1 MNRSEFLRFALATA
15 AALPLGALFSSGGAR
30 AQGAVG
36 DIAGRIVR
44 LKGAATAMQDAQP
57 RGLKDGDAIF
67 RGDVISTGRAAR
79 LEMKM
84 LDDAIM
90 TLGEKTVFVVID
102 YTTGGA
108 GPNAAT
114 RLIEGAFAAS
124 AGAIAKAPNGIMRV
138 ETDVATIGIRGTTVW
153 GGIIEGDFQV
163 ALLSP
168 GRVVVE
174 NHAGRTELAQTG
186 DGTLIKGMGVAPT
199 APRAWGAEKQA
210 RAKATVAF

>member
-1 MNRSEFLRFALATA
+1 MLRSQFLRLMLA
-15 AALPLGALFSSGGAR
+15 AATLPMGAAFFGRVAR
-30 AQGAVG
+30 AQGGVG

-44 LKGAATAMQDAQP
+44 LKGAAMAMQDAQP
-57 RGLKDGDAIF
+57 RGLKEGDAVF
-67 RGDVISTGRAAR
+67 RGDVISTGRGAR

-84 LDDAIM
+84 LDDAVM

-102 YTTGGA
+102 YVTGGA
-108 GPNAAT
+108 APNAAT

-124 AGAIAKAPNGIMRV
+124 AGSIAKAPGGTMRV

-153 GGIIEGDFQV
+153 GGMIDGDFQV
-163 ALLSP
+163 ALLTP

-174 NHAGRTELAQTG
+174 NRAGRTELAQSG
-186 DGTLIKGMGVAPT
+186 EGTLIKGASVAP
-199 APRAWGAEKQA
+199 AGPRAWPAEKQN

>member
-1 MNRSEFLRFALATA
+1 MLRSQFLKLMLA
-15 AALPLGALFSSGGAR
+15 AATLPMGAALFGRAAR

-57 RGLKDGDAIF
+57 RGLKEGDAVF

-84 LDDAIM
+84 LDDAVM

-102 YTTGGA
+102 YVTGGA
-108 GPNAAT
+108 APNAAT

-124 AGAIAKAPNGIMRV
+124 AGSIAKSPGGTMRV

-153 GGIIEGDFQV
+153 GGMIDGDFQV
-163 ALLSP
+163 ALLTP
-168 GRVVVE
+168 GRIVVE
-174 NHAGRTELAQTG
+174 NRAGRTELVQSG
-186 DGTLIKGMGVAPT
+186 EGTLIKGAGVAPSG
-199 APRAWGAEKQA
+199 PRAWPAEKQN